1 MNLVNPAVSWTAE
14 DVFNHLLINPV
25 VKSLHQDP
33 DPDTGDGQNHDGV
46 NECEDGKDS
55 NPDEPE
61 PKKDIDLLI
70 DDI

>member
-1 MNLVNPAVSWTAE
+1 MIWTAKY
-14 DVFNHLLINPV
+14 VFNHLLINPV

-46 NECEDGKDS
+46 NEGKGGKDS
-55 NPDEPE
+55 NSDEPE
-61 PKKDIDLLI
+61 PKEDINLLI